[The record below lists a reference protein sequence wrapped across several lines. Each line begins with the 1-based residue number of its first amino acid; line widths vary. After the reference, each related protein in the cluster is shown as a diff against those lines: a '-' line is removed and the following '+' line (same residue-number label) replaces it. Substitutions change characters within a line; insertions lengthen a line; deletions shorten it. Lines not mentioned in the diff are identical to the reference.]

1 MLDFLYRGTAW
12 PIIAEQTDLIVAFG
26 GIPLKNTSVSPG
38 GATQH
43 TVRDH
48 LRRAAERGAEFVLFS
63 PLRDDLPGFVHA
75 EWQPIVPGTDVAA
88 MLGIA
93 FVLIDEGLVDRAFL
107 ERCTVGFDRLERYIR
122 SADDGQPK
130 TPEWAAA
137 ICGIPAQSLAA
148 LTRRM
153 TSRRTFINVS
163 WPLQRAHHGE
173 QPPWMGL
180 ALAAM
185 LGQIGVPG
193 GGYGFGYGA
202 MANVGQSP
210 LRYRLPVF
218 RQGKNPV
225 SAFIPVARVA
235 DMLFHPGAPFDYDGQ
250 ALTYPEIRLLGQP
263 LPPPSGSGAPPPG
276 VRAARDGHRHDLFWT
291 GTARHAD
298 IVLPSTVSLERND
311 IGAAS
316 NDPWLIAMQ
325 KAVDPLA
332 MARNDYDV
340 FADLANALGVGAAF
354 TEGRSAEEW
363 LPHLYETWRENVA
376 ATNADL
382 PPFDEFWRRGYLPL
396 PDIDEG
402 LVLFEDLRRDPIAN
416 PPRTPSGRLEL
427 FSETIAGFVYDD
439 CAGHPTW
446 YEPREWRGSPDA
458 ETFPLV
464 LIANNPRTRLHSQ
477 LDEGAYS
484 QSVKIQGWEP
494 VRIHLDDAAVRGIGD
509 GDIVRLFNGRGS
521 CLAGAVLSRDVRP
534 GVVQLST
541 GAWYDPIDP
550 DDPRS
555 MCAHGNPNVLTFDQ
569 GTSKLAQGCSG
580 QQALV
585 DVALWEGPA
594 PPIRAYAPP
603 ATVARDLVSEPML
616 TGAG

>member
-1 MLDFLYRGTAW
+1 M
-12 PIIAEQTDLIVAFG
+12 
-26 GIPLKNTSVSPG
+26 
-38 GATQH
+38 
-43 TVRDH
+43 
-48 LRRAAERGAEFVLFS
+48 
-63 PLRDDLPGFVHA
+63 
-75 EWQPIVPGTDVAA
+75 
-88 MLGIA
+88 
-93 FVLIDEGLVDRAFL
+93 
-107 ERCTVGFDRLERYIR
+107 
-122 SADDGQPK
+122 
-130 TPEWAAA
+130 
-137 ICGIPAQSLAA
+137 
-148 LTRRM
+148 
-153 TSRRTFINVS
+153 
-163 WPLQRAHHGE
+163 
-173 QPPWMGL
+173 
-180 ALAAM
+180 
-185 LGQIGVPG
+185 
-193 GGYGFGYGA
+193 
-202 MANVGQSP
+202 
-210 LRYRLPVF
+210 
-218 RQGKNPV
+218 
-225 SAFIPVARVA
+225 
-235 DMLFHPGAPFDYDGQ
+235 
-250 ALTYPEIRLLGQP
+250 
-263 LPPPSGSGAPPPG
+263 
-276 VRAARDGHRHDLFWT
+276 
-291 GTARHAD
+291 
-298 IVLPSTVSLERND
+298 SLERND

-494 VRIHLDDAAVRGIGD
+494 VRIHLDDAAVRSIGD